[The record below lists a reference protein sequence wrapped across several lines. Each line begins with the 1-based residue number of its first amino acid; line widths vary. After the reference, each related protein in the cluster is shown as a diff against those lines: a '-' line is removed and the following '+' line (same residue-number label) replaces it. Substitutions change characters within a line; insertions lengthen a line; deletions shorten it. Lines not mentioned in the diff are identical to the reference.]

1 MKMHHHVNR
10 TALAV
15 LGLAVTMSSSAYAQ
29 FSTVSSRAAMN
40 ANDSVT
46 WNSLGT
52 DATNADLPINK
63 TSTRGVL
70 VTLSQTGSAWAT
82 VAISPGEFASWG
94 FANGDVRLAFFNNS
108 PVTLT
113 FNPPVTAVGLNA
125 GSVLSGPPFD
135 FGIPIRAY
143 RDGNLLGELS
153 KSATINPDDTGAAP
167 FFGVRDEGGIS
178 RVTIDFST
186 CIFCGVPLINQL
198 SLVSPQQVSVDVKPG
213 ADKSILVADSNAKPP
228 FAILSS
234 AGFDASTSVDISSL
248 RFGRTGT
255 EASVLSCAGGVD
267 VNYDFLRD
275 LTCQFSVKAGAFV
288 TGDLTATLKGKLT
301 NGTPLYGTA
310 NVIVK

>member
-125 GSVLSGPPFD
+125 GSVLSGVPFD

-178 RVTIDFST
+178 RGSANKVTGLAPI
-186 CIFCGVPLINQL
+186 
-198 SLVSPQQVSVDVKPG
+198 VSDV
-213 ADKSILVADSNAKPP
+213 AV
-228 FAILSS
+228 
-234 AGFDASTSVDISSL
+234 
-248 RFGRTGT
+248 
-255 EASVLSCAGGVD
+255 
-267 VNYDFLRD
+267 
-275 LTCQFSVKAGAFV
+275 GAFWRDDAAPQLTFPNGKSGSV
-288 TGDLTATLKGKLT
+288 TSCFAKTGAPAADRDQTRRTAGERM
-301 NGTPLYGTA
+301 PPQERDA
-310 NVIVK
+310 